1 VFFLFA
7 AGKIMLINLHSP
19 DNEIELALI
28 KGLLEGASIPFY
40 VQNDHFGSLYIGPQI
55 RLFNRKMVMVAPD
68 HEAAARE
75 VLADFLR
82 HQQTRPEPPAEGEQQ
97 ASLPDKIRMFLEV
110 LLFFWVVPGK
120 RWNGRKKP
128 SDSESGGDE

>member
-1 VFFLFA
+1 
-7 AGKIMLINLHSP
+7 MLINLYSP

-28 KGLLEGASIPFY
+28 KSLLEGASIPFY

-55 RLFNRKMVMVAPD
+55 RLFNRKMVMFSPD

-82 HQQTRPEPPAEGEQQ
+82 HQQARPEPPAGEEQK

-120 RWNGRKKP
+120 RWTARKKP
-128 SDSESGGDE
+128 TDSERGGDE

>member
-1 VFFLFA
+1 
-7 AGKIMLINLHSP
+7 MLRNLYSP